1 LYNMHKVAMFEREF
15 TINCA
20 TADYRLDRHTF
31 DSHIAGT
38 LDPLREEYNEYGFTP
53 GIGTFIIDTSKVR
66 ECDNYGCLALV
77 LLCEQLHRAFSES
90 DIILKLPKDCN
101 FIYDFIGGGFY
112 DLIKNIIKTD
122 RELPFKQLIPTVN
135 NKGFLVTKIT
145 CQDDIAALNT
155 LSDLV
160 LDKSVEFIGIKDV
173 ARQWRLIF
181 DKIFTFITIGVEL
194 AQNILEHSQSDKT
207 AKSYGFLSFMYS
219 LDFIEIAVMDLGIGI
234 PTSLGKSN
242 SPEGSAEAITLACQ
256 QNISAKKE
264 QGRGLGLFFTK
275 EKVTKMKGE
284 MRIRSGKANVV
295 FNQFN
300 NYYGETDHS
309 TNTPFFKGTQ
319 IQLRLPVFTL
329 MEDKEHGI
337 DVYDF

>member
-1 LYNMHKVAMFEREF
+1 MFDREF
-15 TINCA
+15 IIDCA

-53 GIGTFIIDTSKVR
+53 GIARFIIDTSKVR

-77 LLCEQLHRAFSES
+77 LLCEQLHRAFSLS
-90 DIILKLPKDCN
+90 KIILKLPRDCN

-112 DLIKNIIKTD
+112 GLIENIVKID
-122 RELPFKQLIPTVN
+122 RDLPFQQIIPTVN
-135 NKGFLVTKIT
+135 NKGFLVTKIA
-145 CQDDIAALNT
+145 CQDDIASLNM

-160 LDKSVEFIGIKDV
+160 LDKSVEFIGIKDI

-194 AQNILEHSQSDKT
+194 AQNILEHSQSGKT
-207 AKSYGFLSFMYS
+207 VKSYGFLSFMYS

-234 PTSLGKSN
+234 PSSLKKSN
-242 SPEGSAEAITLACQ
+242 SPEGSAEAIKLACQ
-256 QNISAKKE
+256 QNVSAINE
-264 QGRGLGLFFTK
+264 QGRGLGLYLTK

-284 MRIRSGKANVV
+284 MRIRSGKATVA

-300 NYYGETDHS
+300 DYYGERDHS
-309 TNTPFFKGTQ
+309 IKTHFFKGTQ
-319 IQLRLPVFTL
+319 IQLRLPVYTL
-329 MEDKEHGI
+329 MEDKDHGI
-337 DVYDF
+337 EVYDF